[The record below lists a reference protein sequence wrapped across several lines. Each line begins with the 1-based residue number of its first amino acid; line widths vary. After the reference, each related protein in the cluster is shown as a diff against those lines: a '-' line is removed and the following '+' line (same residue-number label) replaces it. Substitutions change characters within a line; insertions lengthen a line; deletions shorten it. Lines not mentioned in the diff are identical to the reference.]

1 MKEVSLVA
9 SCPPLALGGVNMKW
23 RGKGKYPPEQE
34 RERVRM
40 LKEAFARRQHESRL
54 QALKDK
60 IDLFGEDSL
69 NPEEKE
75 LVRLFH
81 DFFYPEEG

>member
-1 MKEVSLVA
+1 
-9 SCPPLALGGVNMKW
+9 MKW
-23 RGKGKYPPEQE
+23 TGKGKYPPEKEKIRQE
-34 RERVRM
+34 M
-40 LKEAFARRQHESRL
+40 IQEARDHEMHRGHL

-60 IDLFGEDSL
+60 IDLCGDDNL
-69 NPEEKE
+69 NLEEKE